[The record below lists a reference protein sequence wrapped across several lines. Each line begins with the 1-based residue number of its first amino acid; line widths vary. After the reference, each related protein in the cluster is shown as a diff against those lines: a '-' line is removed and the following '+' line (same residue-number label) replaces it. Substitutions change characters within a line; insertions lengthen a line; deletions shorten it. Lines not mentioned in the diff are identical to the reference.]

1 MPPTTKSKWERL
13 ADATS
18 IVGKWLHKHVD
29 ATLLIA
35 AAVEIPRWCSTF
47 AAINEPLI
55 VGVPL
60 GALLAYAT
68 SVAWKAYFEDT
79 KRIGLAALNIVAL
92 VIAIFVITPVLFA
105 LTQSHDVKLTQVLP
119 FELRWGWSGLLAIT
133 TFMPLIQLA
142 AAKHATGASAT
153 KAAAQGGMVDATTAT
168 VTQLIDS
175 GKIVA
180 DGDGFFIQ
188 SPLSPQE
195 VGVVVRAVAD
205 TEMRPDAGASVPDTQ
220 VADDDTT
227 TEAQLP
233 DPASI
238 PWTAVVAQ
246 PTDGAQP
253 LDEMAQRILDA
264 VASGARTPYAIS
276 KRTEIPLTTLKRK
289 QGDAYIG
296 RLPRMV
302 AAGQLRNGGDEYK
315 LVDNA

>member
-1 MPPTTKSKWERL
+1 MSETKSKWERL

-18 IVGKWLHKHVD
+18 SVGKWLHKHVD

-68 SVAWKAYFEDT
+68 SVAWKAYFENT

-142 AAKHATGASAT
+142 AAKHASGAGTTTVADQGGNESAT
-153 KAAAQGGMVDATTAT
+153 ASTPAQPVVPEG
-168 VTQLIDS
+168 L
-175 GKIVA
+175 
-180 DGDGFFIQ
+180 DGFAA
-188 SPLSPQE
+188 LA
-195 VGVVVRAVAD
+195 GVSAQAFDALVRAD
-205 TEMRPDAGASVPDTQ
+205 MGAEVSAPDTQ

-227 TEAQLP
+227 AGAQ
-233 DPASI
+233 PAPVPPP
-238 PWTAVVAQ
+238 PWMAVVASQ
-246 PTDGAQP
+246 PGDTQP
-253 LDEMAQRILDA
+253 LDEMAQRIIDA

-289 QGDAYIG
+289 QGDTHIG

-315 LVDNA
+315 LVDDA